1 MSLYERERERK
12 LRTGF
17 AKFVSSL
24 SAIPSS
30 NNRNSFPLSSTST
43 LTRFIRTMSDRTA
56 LLSSAISF
64 LRDPSTASSPL
75 AQRIAFLES
84 KGLNQ
89 QEIEQALSA
98 ANGGP
103 LMPYNNNGGGRAQG
117 GVGGFSR
124 GREFERDWRDYFI
137 MSVVGGGVGWLAVK
151 LAQVSLT
158 LSLQRV
164 SKRDRERLVEF
175 QGRVGESL
183 SLKLYFDDC
192 WSL

>member
-1 MSLYERERERK
+1 
-12 LRTGF
+12 
-17 AKFVSSL
+17 
-24 SAIPSS
+24 
-30 NNRNSFPLSSTST
+30 
-43 LTRFIRTMSDRTA
+43 MSDRTA

-64 LRDPSTASSPL
+64 LRDPSTASSAL

-103 LMPYNNNGGGRAQG
+103 LMPYNNGGGGRGQLG
-117 GVGGFSR
+117 GGMGGFR

-151 LAQVSLT
+151 LAQVSSHLGYQGSRGKGRERRLKSREWGNQCYSSKLSRKEVNVHRRLLGVCRSATQPGTRGDVLT
-158 LSLQRV
+158 LDILRNS
-164 SKRDRERLVEF
+164 
-175 QGRVGESL
+175 
-183 SLKLYFDDC
+183 C
-192 WSL
+192 